1 MNWEPS
7 RNLFPHHLP
16 SILRVVVDAG
26 SLSGLWIWTSS
37 AVSCGL
43 VCGPGPVLQCLVNLC
58 GLLLLHL
65 RPLAAA
71 AGVVGSGMK
80 SSLTVAGFRMGPSK
94 MGITG
99 LSWWLLSW
107 CVD

>member
-1 MNWEPS
+1 
-7 RNLFPHHLP
+7 
-16 SILRVVVDAG
+16 V
-26 SLSGLWIWTSS
+26 WIWTRS

-43 VCGPGPVLQCLVNLC
+43 ECGSGPVLQCLVNLC

-65 RPLAAA
+65 RPLAAAA

>member
-1 MNWEPS
+1 M
-7 RNLFPHHLP
+7 
-16 SILRVVVDAG
+16 DAG

-43 VCGPGPVLQCLVNLC
+43 VCGSGPVLQCLVNLC
-58 GLLLLHL
+58 GLLL

-71 AGVVGSGMK
+71 AGVVPAGMK
-80 SSLTVAGFRMGPSK
+80 SSLTFAGFRMGPSK
-94 MGITG
+94 MGITR
-99 LSWWLLSW
+99 LSWWWWLLW